1 MKPYRVFL
9 TKRNFD
15 LAFTRL
21 LTGSNGQYKDFF
33 RHLYSSYDLS
43 RQANLDHLIADIRS
57 GKYSPSTPTMVY
69 MPKASGVLRPLAL
82 LCIEDQIVYQAM
94 ANVVATTFRRE
105 QLALADKKCF
115 GAIYSGDT
123 EPYFYRHWRD
133 SYHSFNSKLLSEF
146 KTGSKYFSEF
156 DLVSYYELIDHDMLR
171 SVLERRIKSPEF
183 LDRLF
188 QCLQTWTANQ
198 DGDLRHG
205 IPQGPLSSAFL
216 AECFLFGFD
225 RLRIRDV
232 AYLRYVDDIR
242 LLATRAQPIRKALIQ
257 LDLTSKR
264 YGLVPQAQKITIPR
278 KAVNAAEIIKTLPS
292 LFQGPPTK
300 LISQKALYK
309 LFISSVAYKQKKW
322 VIVNSTTFRFS
333 LYRLYPRRIVMRRVA
348 LIGKDYP
355 DFAPAIAAYLKK
367 FGTDVEVYQKTL
379 DILGSETIYDSV
391 GATYIDVLRIA
402 GPIRKTA
409 TTLSILRSIRGN
421 SVEKSINLK
430 IALADFIGRTRGLP
444 WILGFLRKQN
454 DPLIITT
461 LLERLFVGRYAI
473 FTISSA
479 KTLLINLCKSKDP
492 GIARYSAAV
501 IISLGDR
508 RWIPSKGTNQAIEI
522 LLYGVGLKRTAPRK
536 SSVMGVFFREKM
548 GISVAMNW
556 SVAFG
561 KDIGVVEQKCLRMQQ
576 LRNGDQTAR
585 ILMVDTFN
593 DLLLQYF
600 CPQHPMLAGPYKLA
614 TPPKKHHPDLGAW
627 LGQNNLA
634 SVAPIAA
641 AWFKKVHDLR
651 PRLDLAHAIGSSGQ
665 HAGKMT
671 KPIKRKEA
679 ETLMKGAK
687 AAWED
692 LMKVWSPL
700 L

>member
-1 MKPYRVFL
+1 MQPFRVFL

-43 RQANLDHLIADIRS
+43 RQANLDHLVADIRS
-57 GKYSPSTPTMVY
+57 KKYSPSSPTMVY

-82 LCIEDQIVYQAM
+82 LCVEDQIVYQAM
-94 ANVVATTFRRE
+94 VNVVATIFRRE
-105 QLALADKKCF
+105 QWALADTKCF
-115 GAIYSGDT
+115 GAIYAGDS
-123 EPYFYRHWRD
+123 EPYFYRHWKD
-133 SYHSFNSKLLSEF
+133 SYHSFNSQLLSEF
-146 KTGSKYFSEF
+146 KAGRKYFSEF
-156 DLVSYYELIDHDMLR
+156 DLVSYYELIDHDLLR
-171 SVLERRIKSPEF
+171 SVLQRRIKSSDF
-183 LDRLF
+183 LDLLF
-188 QCLQTWTANQ
+188 QCLQTWTTNQ

-225 RLRIRDV
+225 RLKITDV

-242 LLATRAQPIRKALIQ
+242 LLATRAQPIRKGLIQ

-278 KAVNAAEIIKTLPS
+278 KVSSVAEVIKTLPS

-300 LISQKALYK
+300 IISQNALYK
-309 LFISSVAYKQKKW
+309 LFISSIAYKQKKW
-322 VIVNSTTFRFS
+322 VVINSTTFRFS
-333 LYRLYPRRIVMRRVA
+333 LYRLYPRRVVMRRVT

-355 DFAPAIAAYLKK
+355 DFASAIAAYLKK
-367 FGTDVEVYQKTL
+367 FGTDTEVYQKVL
-379 DILGSETIYDSV
+379 DILGSETIYDAV
-391 GATYIDVLRIA
+391 GATYIDVLRIS
-402 GPIRKTA
+402 GPIRKPA
-409 TTLSILRSIRGN
+409 TTLSILRAIREN

-444 WILGFLRKQN
+444 WILNFLRRQT

-461 LLERLFVGRYAI
+461 LLERLFVGRDATY
-473 FTISSA
+473 TVSSA
-479 KTLLINLCKSKDP
+479 KAILIELCKSKDP
-492 GIARYSAAV
+492 SVARYSAAI
-501 IISLGDR
+501 IISLGDPK
-508 RWIPSKGTNQAIEI
+508 WIPAKGRNPAIE
-522 LLYGVGLKRTAPRK
+522 LLLFGVGLKRTAPKK
-536 SSVMGVFFREKM
+536 SSVMEVFFREKM
-548 GISVAMNW
+548 GIRISMKW
-556 SVAFG
+556 SIAFG
-561 KDIGVVEQKCLRMQQ
+561 KDLGIAEQKCLRIQQ

-600 CPQHPMLAGPYKLA
+600 CPSHPTLAGPYKLA

-627 LGQNNLA
+627 LGQANLA
-634 SVAPIAA
+634 SVVPIAA

-679 ETLMKGAK
+679 EALMKDAK

-692 LMKVWSPL
+692 LIKKWSPL